1 MTYYDHSRAYNTL
14 TPPPQTP
21 SATAL
26 SGDDDSDRTVPDS
39 GDDDSEVNADDA
51 AVVSES
57 VPPFRSFQF
66 LFTPQGP
73 GWGGV
78 PSIDLGKIEPDDD
91 SDDPDFTPDTDY
103 DMDDEDSEMDDDD
116 SDMVDGD
123 MDDDEDVNLGLGVL
137 DGGEINLERCLT
149 RGFGI
154 RLAVERGASE
164 YPAQYKPT
172 GPGRWT
178 FPAGCKDHAY
188 SLYFLGD
195 GIPKH
200 PFRYAGPSLTL
211 TRYAQNESVQPHMDV
226 STILWL
232 LCMGGKEGSG
242 CGGQAGPE
250 STLVGF
256 FASNLCDTALL
267 TEMAS
272 FLYSP
277 GFHSVCTHPSDERR
291 EYSYSMMGGPGVK
304 RRGRWDVI
312 NQRRLIDR
320 EQKEGYM

>member
-1 MTYYDHSRAYNTL
+1 VCQHVTYYDHSRAYNTL
-14 TPPPQTP
+14 TPPPQTH
-21 SATAL
+21 SAKAL
-26 SGDDDSDRTVPDS
+26 SDDDVDSSNTDSD
-39 GDDDSEVNADDA
+39 DDDSEGTDKA
-51 AVVSES
+51 ALDSQA
-57 VPPFRSFQF
+57 VPPFHSFEF
-66 LFTPQGP
+66 LFTPQGR
-73 GWGGV
+73 GWGSG

-103 DMDDEDSEMDDDD
+103 DMDDEDSDMDDDD
-116 SDMVDGD
+116 SDVVDGD

-149 RGFGI
+149 PGFGI
-154 RLAVERGASE
+154 RLAAERGASE

-172 GPGRWT
+172 GPGRWS
-178 FPAGCKDHAY
+178 FPAGEKDHAY
-188 SLYFLGD
+188 SLHFLGD

-200 PFRYAGPSLTL
+200 PFRYAGPWMFQ
-211 TRYAQNESVQPHMDV
+211 AVQPHMDV

-256 FASNLCDTALL
+256 FASDLFDTALL

-272 FLYSP
+272 FLYPP
-277 GFHSVCTHPSDERR
+277 GFHSVCATPFDERR
-291 EYSYSMMGGPGVK
+291 EYSFSCMDGPFVK
-304 RRGRWDVI
+304 RRARWDVI
-312 NQRRLIDR
+312 NARLMIDR
-320 EQKEGYM
+320 EQKDGYM

>member
-1 MTYYDHSRAYNTL
+1 MHTL
-14 TPPPQTP
+14 PPVQTGAAEVISSAEETNDDSSSTDDAEDATQAKEATPDQTP
-21 SATAL
+21 V
-26 SGDDDSDRTVPDS
+26 RP
-39 GDDDSEVNADDA
+39 
-51 AVVSES
+51 
-57 VPPFRSFQF
+57 FQF
-66 LFTPQGP
+66 LLTPQGP
-73 GWGGV
+73 GWGGD
-78 PSIDLGKIEPDDD
+78 PIIDLGKIEPDDD
-91 SDDPDFTPDTDY
+91 SDDPDFDPND
-103 DMDDEDSEMDDDD
+103 MDDDD
-116 SDMVDGD
+116 SDMDDDDSDLVGSD
-123 MDDDEDVNLGLGVL
+123 MDDDEHVNLGLGVL

-154 RLAVERGASE
+154 QLAAARGATE
-164 YPAQYKPT
+164 WPAQYKPT

-178 FPAGCKDHAY
+178 SGYKDRAY
-188 SLYFLGD
+188 SLHFSGD

-200 PFRYAGPSLTL
+200 PFRYIGPAT
-211 TRYAQNESVQPHMDV
+211 YPAQSAQPHMDV

-232 LCMGGKEGSG
+232 LCMGGKEGSN
-242 CGGQAGPE
+242 

-256 FASNLCDTALL
+256 FASDLCDTALL